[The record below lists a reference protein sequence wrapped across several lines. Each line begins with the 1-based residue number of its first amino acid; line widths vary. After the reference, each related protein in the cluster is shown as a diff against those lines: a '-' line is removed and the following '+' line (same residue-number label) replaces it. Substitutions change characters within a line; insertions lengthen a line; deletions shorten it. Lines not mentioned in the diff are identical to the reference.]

1 MMRVPRS
8 CNLAVLALG
17 CLAGTPSFRAAA
29 QDGDLPSSGFG
40 MWILGI
46 GALAAV
52 ALYWAGVRWLR
63 RRAVAIQPEVES
75 SSDRFSPDELERYAR
90 HIVLREI
97 GGAGQQ
103 KIKNAR
109 VIVIGAGGL
118 GSASLY
124 YLAAAGVG
132 TIGIVDDDVVEV
144 SNLQRQIVHTV
155 DRLGQPKAESAKE
168 ALSRLNPHARIVPI
182 NRRLERETI
191 ELLRGYDLVLDG
203 SDSFETRRLANGF
216 CVQNRIPY
224 VFGAISQWEGQVSV
238 FGCGKSPCLACVFPE
253 DPAPGVSLSCAEG
266 GVFGALPGI
275 IGSMMAAEA
284 IKIITGAGHTLASK
298 MFIFDALWGESR
310 TIQLKKDRNCLVCG
324 TCDEGQGEHSER
336 AG

>member
-17 CLAGTPSFRAAA
+17 CLAGTPSFQAAA
-29 QDGDLPSSGFG
+29 QDGDLPPSGFG

-46 GALAAV
+46 FAVAAV

-63 RRAVAIQPEVES
+63 RRAIGNQPEAAS
-75 SSDRFSPDELERYAR
+75 GNDRFSPDELERYAR

-155 DRLGQPKAESAKE
+155 DRLGRPKADSATE
-168 ALSRLNPHARIVPI
+168 ALSRLNPHPRIVPI
-182 NRRLERETI
+182 NRRLEPETVD
-191 ELLRGYDLVLDG
+191 LLQGYDLVLDG
-203 SDSFETRRLANGF
+203 SDSFGTRRLANGF
-216 CVQNRIPY
+216 CVQNGIPY

-238 FGCGKSPCLACVFPE
+238 FSRGEWPCLACIFPE

-266 GVFGALPGI
+266 GVLGALPGI

-284 IKIITGAGHTLASK
+284 IKIITGAGHPLASK
-298 MFIFDALWGESR
+298 MLIFDALWGESR
-310 TIQLKKDRNCLVCG
+310 TIRLQKNRDCAVCG
-324 TCDEGQGEHSER
+324 TCPEGRKERSER